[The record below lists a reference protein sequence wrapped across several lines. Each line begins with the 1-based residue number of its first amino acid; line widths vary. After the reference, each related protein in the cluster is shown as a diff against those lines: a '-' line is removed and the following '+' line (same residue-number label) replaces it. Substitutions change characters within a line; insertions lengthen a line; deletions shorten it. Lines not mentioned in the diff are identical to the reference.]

1 MIKANNELH
10 PRQIKRKSEIGFGD
24 YLELKL
30 ESTFLQI
37 GAWMLIHFDLEDI
50 ALILVVLD
58 VSL

>member
-1 MIKANNELH
+1 
-10 PRQIKRKSEIGFGD
+10 
-24 YLELKL
+24 LELKL

>member
-37 GAWMLIHFDLEDI
+37 GA
-50 ALILVVLD
+50 
-58 VSL
+58 